1 MPHSNM
7 RQIDFSTPLMMD
19 AHISNDLRP
28 YQTRI
33 ARQRKS
39 GCKASRKARFTT
51 QQNNYIF
58 KTNKLH
64 HNTPSHITNNPDPRY
79 RPTAA
84 RA

>member
-7 RQIDFSTPLMMD
+7 RQIDFSTSLMMD
-19 AHISNDLRP
+19 AHISNGIRP

-33 ARQRKS
+33 ARRRKS
-39 GCKASRKARFTT
+39 GCKANRKTCLTT

-64 HNTPSHITNNPDPRY
+64 HNTPSYITNNPDPRY
-79 RPTAA
+79 RPEAA